1 MRLFWSAAAT
11 AAAAAGEF
19 FWVHV
24 LRFGHEIRWC
34 FAVSEPFRN
43 SRPSYNPPTPADARG
58 SAPGNKTPLPPTPA
72 DKRGMRAT
80 PAGQGGARKGKGVSA

>member
-1 MRLFWSAAAT
+1 MSGGLNRKLQNTVDLVDRRTRALKIPSF
-11 AAAAAGEF
+11 
-19 FWVHV
+19 
-24 LRFGHEIRWC
+24 
-34 FAVSEPFRN
+34 SEVK
-43 SRPSYNPPTPADARG
+43 NPPTPADARG